1 MSATAAPTHD
11 VREFARAVNTS
22 NPFVNN
28 RITQP
33 DATDVDVGTIHEREF
48 NQLTKRI
55 LGIRESH
62 GTCGVLL
69 LGGAGVGKS
78 HLLARLFRWAHEQAT
93 GTVVYLHNVLA
104 SPERMPRYLLGAMMS
119 TLAGHRPNAY
129 PESPLYAILNRAI
142 HAELGSAKFKG
153 SPDLSRR
160 VEVLGKIG
168 REFDPEGLVM
178 PVFVAFLKGA
188 VGAARGDAESEAS
201 AKAALE
207 WLSGETIEA
216 ELAQAIGLKSQ
227 SPDGASMQDDVAVQ
241 RTLDVVCRLC
251 GRARRPLVLCL
262 DQVDNLD
269 KEKVTSLSSFLQAA
283 LDNGHDLA
291 VVTSGVKQSMLEF
304 ERDGVIPQAAWDR
317 LAQFTIELNRISAA
331 EARKIVE
338 ERVQRFMTP
347 FKQVEGLSALRA
359 RDPLAPIG
367 TEWLDKRLESVIEIR
382 PRDIINWT
390 RERWEQVQ
398 ENIEQVGP
406 EVWLAQVSTGAS
418 GNGSTRRPPREV
430 EEIIRE
436 TVAKKVTQATNE
448 RKLNPERLPP
458 DADNMATLAFELLK
472 RCEGRQ
478 QYTLRGIERVKSKL
492 PVAYDLLATEEAQG
506 GSTAKSGLVF
516 ITGDNANASTWAL
529 KRLVDD
535 KNPPTHQIL
544 ITDEER
550 RPLRLGK
557 KGRELLDKLRA
568 RSGFQHLKL
577 AFEDHAALDALS
589 VVLGSARVGDLEIED
604 PSGAM
609 RAIDEPAC
617 LDSLHGQ
624 GSFLRHPLL
633 RELLTESASPRLSRS
648 HALKPSTDVIRE
660 RMAAELHWRLGMTGR
675 EMTEILIARESL
687 DRGIFAQLRPRVID
701 VARQMHSEG
710 HLFVTAQDDDVF
722 VQFRKQAAAQ

>member
-1 MSATAAPTHD
+1 
-11 VREFARAVNTS
+11 EFARAVKTS
-22 NPFVNN
+22 NPFINN

-48 NQLTKRI
+48 NQLKKRI
-55 LGIRESH
+55 LGIRESR

-93 GTVVYLHNVLA
+93 GTVVCLHNVLA
-104 SPERMPRYLLGAMMS
+104 SPERMPRYLLGAMMN

-129 PESPLYAILNRAI
+129 PESTLYAILNRAI
-142 HAELGSAKFKG
+142 HAELGAAKFKG
-153 SPDLSRR
+153 SPDISRR

-188 VGAARGDAESEAS
+188 VAAAGGDAGSEAN

-216 ELAQAIGLKSQ
+216 ELAKAIGLKSQ
-227 SPDGASMQDDVAVQ
+227 SPDGVCMQDDVAVQ

-251 GRARRPLVLCL
+251 GKARRPLVLCI

-269 KEKVTSLSSFLQAA
+269 KDKVTSLSSFLQAA

-291 VVTSGVKQSMLEF
+291 VVISGVKQSMLEF

-317 LAQFTIELNRISAA
+317 LAQFTIELNRISPA

-359 RDPLAPIG
+359 RDALTPVG
-367 TEWLDKRLESVIEIR
+367 TKWLDKRLESVIEVR
-382 PRDIINWT
+382 PRDIISWV

-398 ENIEQVGP
+398 DSIEQVGP
-406 EVWLAQVSTGAS
+406 EAWLAQAS
-418 GNGSTRRPPREV
+418 KGEPADGPGRRVARPI
-430 EEIIRE
+430 EELIQE

-448 RKLNPERLPP
+448 RTLNPERLPP

-492 PVAYDLLATEEAQG
+492 PAAYDLLATEVAPG

-516 ITGDNANASTWAL
+516 ITVDNANASAWAL

-535 KNPPTHQIL
+535 DNPPTHQIL

-557 KGRELLDKLRA
+557 KGQELLDKLRA

-604 PSGAM
+604 PSGKM
-609 RAIDEPAC
+609 RTIDEQAW
-617 LDSLHGQ
+617 LDVLHGQ
-624 GSFLRHPLL
+624 GFFHRHPLL
-633 RELLTESASPRLSRS
+633 RELLTESAPQRTSPSQ
-648 HALKPSTDVIRE
+648 APAPSTDVIRE
-660 RMAAELHWRLGMTGR
+660 RMAAELHWRLGMTGS

-687 DRGIFAQLRPRVID
+687 DRGIFTELRPRVID
-701 VARQMHSEG
+701 VARQMHGEG

-722 VQFRKQAAAQ
+722 VQFRKQAAMQ

>member
-11 VREFARAVNTS
+11 VREFVRAINTS
-22 NPFVNN
+22 NPFINN

-33 DATDVDVGTIHEREF
+33 DATDVDVGSIHEHEF
-48 NQLTKRI
+48 NQMKKRI
-55 LGIRESH
+55 LGIRDSR

-69 LGGAGVGKS
+69 FGGAGVGKS

-142 HAELGSAKFKG
+142 LAELGTAKFKG
-153 SPDLSRR
+153 SPDLPRR

-188 VGAARGDAESEAS
+188 VGAAGGDVGGEAS

-207 WLSGETIEA
+207 WLSGETIEP
-216 ELAQAIGLKSQ
+216 ELAQEIGLKSQ

-251 GRARRPLVLCL
+251 GKARRPLVLCI

-269 KEKVTSLSSFLQAA
+269 KDKVTSLSSFLQAA

-359 RDPLAPIG
+359 RDPLAPVG
-367 TEWLDKRLESVIEIR
+367 TGWLDKRLESVIELR
-382 PRDIINWT
+382 PRDIINWA

-398 ENIEQVGP
+398 DRIEQVGP
-406 EVWLAQVSTGAS
+406 GAWLTQAS
-418 GNGSTRRPPREV
+418 NGVDGFSRRPPRPV
-430 EEIIRE
+430 EEIIHE

-448 RKLNPERLPP
+448 RTLNPERLPP

-478 QYTLRGIERVKSKL
+478 QYTLRGIERVKSKQ
-492 PVAYDLLATEEAQG
+492 PVAYDLLATELAPG
-506 GSTAKSGLVF
+506 GGTAKSGLVF
-516 ITGDNANASTWAL
+516 ITVDNANASTWAL

-568 RSGFQHLKL
+568 RSGFQHHKL
-577 AFEDHAALDALS
+577 AFKDHAALDALS

-604 PSGAM
+604 PSGTM
-609 RAIDEPAC
+609 RAIDEQAC
-617 LDSLHGQ
+617 LESLHTQ
-624 GSFLRHPLL
+624 GFFRRHPLL
-633 RELLTESASPRLSRS
+633 QELLTEDAPQRPSRA
-648 HALKPSTDVIRE
+648 HALKPSTAVIRE
-660 RMAAELHWRLGMTGR
+660 RMAAELHWRLGMTGS

-687 DRGIFAQLRPRVID
+687 DRKILAELKPRVIE
-701 VARQMHSEG
+701 VARQMHGEG

-722 VQFRKQAAAQ
+722 IQFRKQVAVQ